1 MFQNKQFLGF
11 LDSHLERHAQGGVL
25 EDVWDGRIWNEFM
38 SDPTDH
44 TRPFLNNKN
53 NLGLLINVDWFK
65 PFKRSEYKVAALML
79 TVLNLPRQERFRKKW
94 TMIVGIIPGPSE
106 PRLHINTFLKP
117 LVDDLLCLWKG
128 LPLLK
133 DGSMVR
139 AALLGVAAD
148 MPAARKVSQFLG
160 HKADLGCN
168 RCYFKAEREPGTTG
182 ASGRMSYYTPTPSAG
197 RTVMEVNSQA
207 KKYREAK
214 SKAEADRIQKQYGL
228 RWSELTRLPY
238 FDLSRM
244 ITIDPMHTF
253 LLGMVKDACEN
264 HISDESTNPHAL
276 PGRKRSEFFRCIKAL
291 NVPYDIGRLPS
302 NMKEKSSLSG
312 LTAEQMKNFSIVYAR
327 ACLKD
332 LIPDTSYKVLC
343 LLCNIVTII
352 CQPVLTEDNLTCLY
366 RLLHDHHSAYC
377 RLYGKFKV
385 TVNYH
390 MALHMPEVI
399 LDYGPPHAFW
409 CFAYERMNGILAS
422 TPTNNRGIENEVLDR
437 FLLEFTFN
445 QVELNPL
452 LSDYQPVLK
461 ELIEPQTKPSSF
473 FQVKWAL
480 SMFYAEPEERF
491 EMQQLVD
498 KGEVGQISMVYG
510 IYASKKVECLN
521 G

>member
-1 MFQNKQFLGF
+1 MSETHPFDLTLDDNGDEEENGEEGDGGEGGDREMDGGEGGGGEEDGGERNVGDGGSECDSNAHSDGEQVLHHEKTTDIRFTLLQWVCILFVKLQLRFGLTNAAATAILAFVSLLLGLITHPLHSIFPKNLPGVKRIASLDNFTEKHCQVFIVCPNDSCNSLYLLEDVSRGGSSMRCSSKMFGKDYGRQLCYQKHLAFGRSKWAPFKTFIFIPPSAWLKKMFQNKQFLGF
-11 LDSHLERHAQGGVL
+11 LDGHLERHTQGGVL
-25 EDVWDGRIWNEFM
+25 EDIWDGRIWNEFM

-79 TVLNLPRQERFRKKW
+79 TVLNLPRQERFHKKW
-94 TMIVGIIPGPSE
+94 TMIVGLIPGPSE
-106 PRLHINTFLKP
+106 PKLHINTFLKP

-168 RCYFKAEREPGTTG
+168 RCYFKAEREPGITG

-253 LLGMVKDACEN
+253 LLEMVKDACEN
-264 HISDESTNPHAL
+264 HISDEL
-276 PGRKRSEFFRCIKAL
+276 
-291 NVPYDIGRLPS
+291 VY
-302 NMKEKSSLSG
+302 KSSC
-312 LTAEQMKNFSIVYAR
+312 TAR
-327 ACLKD
+327 A
-332 LIPDTSYKVLC
+332 
-343 LLCNIVTII
+343 
-352 CQPVLTEDNLTCLY
+352 
-366 RLLHDHHSAYC
+366 
-377 RLYGKFKV
+377 
-385 TVNYH
+385 
-390 MALHMPEVI
+390 
-399 LDYGPPHAFW
+399 
-409 CFAYERMNGILAS
+409 
-422 TPTNNRGIENEVLDR
+422 
-437 FLLEFTFN
+437 
-445 QVELNPL
+445 
-452 LSDYQPVLK
+452 
-461 ELIEPQTKPSSF
+461 QT
-473 FQVKWAL
+473 Q
-480 SMFYAEPEERF
+480 
-491 EMQQLVD
+491 
-498 KGEVGQISMVYG
+498 
-510 IYASKKVECLN
+510 
-521 G
+521 